1 VSATTTPAAATQ
13 GRVSLGAVPRAQVV
27 IDGRYIRYTPLHD
40 HALPAGEH
48 QVLLQ
53 TDDSRKKAFTI
64 VVPEDGSVTRVWYF
78 EEKRWAGE

>member
-1 VSATTTPAAATQ
+1 VASASARASAAQ

-53 TDDSRKKAFTI
+53 TDDSRKKAFSI
-64 VVPEDGSVTRVWYF
+64 VVPEEGSVTRVWYF